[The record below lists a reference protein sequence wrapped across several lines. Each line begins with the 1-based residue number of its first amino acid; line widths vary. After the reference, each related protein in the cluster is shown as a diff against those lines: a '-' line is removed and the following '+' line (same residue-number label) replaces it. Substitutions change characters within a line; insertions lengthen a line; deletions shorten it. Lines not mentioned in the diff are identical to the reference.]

1 MTKIVRAS
9 LGLPTLR
16 AGPQFQN
23 SKPVLVIWYWNLI
36 FCNAPPLRGQPKA
49 GSSGPDFYWT
59 KVSTSILWPSVR
71 MVTAPL

>member
-23 SKPVLVIWYWNLI
+23 SKPVLVIEYWNLI
-36 FCNAPPLRGQPKA
+36 FCNAPALQ
-49 GSSGPDFYWT
+49 T
-59 KVSTSILWPSVR
+59 STLSLPAKTSRIVIP
-71 MVTAPL
+71 